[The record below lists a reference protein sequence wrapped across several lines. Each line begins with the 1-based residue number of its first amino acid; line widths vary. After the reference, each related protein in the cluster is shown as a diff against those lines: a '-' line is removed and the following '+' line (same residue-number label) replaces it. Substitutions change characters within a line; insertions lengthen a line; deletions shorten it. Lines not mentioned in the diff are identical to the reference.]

1 MLNYI
6 LKIYLSQ
13 SIYTLVKQRKVIDR
27 KQWEQEIAPL
37 DRQAPICHRL
47 KMAEVGYLE
56 IGEVG

>member
-27 KQWEQEIAPL
+27 KQREQEIAPW
-37 DRQAPICHRL
+37 DRQAPTWHRL